1 MFNFWWIGARMSVP
15 QAMIVAGR
23 LSTPLHTMVPWPL
36 LAFWWIGARMS
47 APQTMMAGRRCTVQ
61 CATGTELSWQTFSS
75 TGAPIDLAADPLE
88 PSLPFTNRL
97 PPDVRLLRR
106 MIGESG
112 ALIVLAT
119 KMVGKAAKA
128 KAKAKEREKRR
139 ADAVAGPCT
148 RSRARRR

>member
-1 MFNFWWIGARMSVP
+1 MR
-15 QAMIVAGR
+15 
-23 LSTPLHTMVPWPL
+23 
-36 LAFWWIGARMS
+36 
-47 APQTMMAGRRCTVQ
+47 
-61 CATGTELSWQTFSS
+61 WQTFSS

-128 KAKAKEREKRR
+128 KAEREKRR

-148 RSRARRR
+148 RSRARRRRVDAKT